1 MATNTTTARNKIK
14 DINEL
19 ALLLESV
26 RANGKVVVLCH
37 GVFDLLH
44 IGHIRHL
51 IAARDR
57 CNMLFVSITS
67 DNFINKGP
75 DRPLIPDIER
85 AEVVSNLKPVSGA
98 LINHYPTAVELLK
111 LIQPSIYFKG
121 QEYLH
126 GQEKGFTEE
135 KATAIGL
142 GIRVDHT
149 HEKVCSSSKI
159 ISKLKNPSP

>member
-1 MATNTTTARNKIK
+1 MIYNQEQIKELTSFNKEQGLI
-14 DINEL
+14 
-19 ALLLESV
+19 V
-26 RANGKVVVLCH
+26 GLCH
-37 GVFDLLH
+37 GCFDLLH

-57 CNMLFVSITS
+57 CNMLFVSITG
-67 DNFINKGP
+67 DNFVNKGP

-85 AEVVSNLKPVSGA
+85 AEVVSNLKPVSGV
-98 LINHYPTAVELLK
+98 LINKFPTAVELLK

-121 QEYLH
+121 QEYLYF
-126 GQEKGFTEE
+126 QEKGFTEE

-159 ISKLKNPSP
+159 IGKLKNPSP